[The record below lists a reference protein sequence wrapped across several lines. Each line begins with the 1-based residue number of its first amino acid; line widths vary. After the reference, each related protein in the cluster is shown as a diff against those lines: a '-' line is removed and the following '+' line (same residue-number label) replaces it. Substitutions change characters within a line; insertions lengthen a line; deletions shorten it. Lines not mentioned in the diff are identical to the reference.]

1 MSIDVKRRLNPEI
14 KFTEGWGHVRY
25 VNTGSWHL
33 DGKNDE
39 KNGQT
44 LKEIRERIPIK
55 DVPSLVPR
63 WKSYAP
69 KQKVNFVP
77 KKNKNPFP
85 DRTWNAPNTESVKF
99 PPGTI
104 VFVETV
110 KKPKKNDVNASN
122 KEDLTGLGGAP
133 SSFLKGPECPQ
144 IGEFGLQ
151 EFPTRIQ
158 ESPARALKGLQESW
172 KSLRETRQG
181 LAGLEGILA
190 GILGILARTLPGFAD
205 KNLQEYLVN
214 SCKAKACQISQK
226 LSFWADSQGFSKS
239 RARFPQGFLKSLQGF
254 SQVLQ
259 DPAGSPA
266 RMSMTPASLAGPL
279 HEIPGFLLGILQSKL
294 ADL

>member
-1 MSIDVKRRLNPEI
+1 MFRNPRSMSIDVKRRLNPEI

-99 PPGTI
+99 
-104 VFVETV
+104 
-110 KKPKKNDVNASN
+110 
-122 KEDLTGLGGAP
+122 
-133 SSFLKGPECPQ
+133 
-144 IGEFGLQ
+144 
-151 EFPTRIQ
+151 
-158 ESPARALKGLQESW
+158 
-172 KSLRETRQG
+172 
-181 LAGLEGILA
+181 
-190 GILGILARTLPGFAD
+190 LPGR
-205 KNLQEYLVN
+205 
-214 SCKAKACQISQK
+214 SC
-226 LSFWADSQGFSKS
+226 LSK
-239 RARFPQGFLKSLQGF
+239 R
-254 SQVLQ
+254 
-259 DPAGSPA
+259 
-266 RMSMTPASLAGPL
+266 
-279 HEIPGFLLGILQSKL
+279 
-294 ADL
+294 